1 MMNIIQTDRADMIVI
16 LHVRD
21 AASVGHLKKIPTPM
35 RHGKSSKK
43 KGGKQN
49 MNEHCMTDI
58 FEECFRDCPNC
69 PRAMYKADD
78 DGWNADF
85 NDDNDTEEEYE

>member
-1 MMNIIQTDRADMIVI
+1 M
-16 LHVRD
+16 
-21 AASVGHLKKIPTPM
+21 S
-35 RHGKSSKK
+35 
-43 KGGKQN
+43 
-49 MNEHCMTDI
+49 EHCMTDI

-85 NDDNDTEEEYE
+85 NDDDDIEEEYE